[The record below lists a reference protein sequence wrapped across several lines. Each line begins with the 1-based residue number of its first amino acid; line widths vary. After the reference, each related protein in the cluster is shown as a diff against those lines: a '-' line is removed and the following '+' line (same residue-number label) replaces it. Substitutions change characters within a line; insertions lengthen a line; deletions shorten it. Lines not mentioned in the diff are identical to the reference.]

1 MRKASKGVLIFE
13 PLLFQASATEA
24 AKGKEYKEEQI
35 KVFVERRL
43 LTPSKKSKSYG
54 KCVSPLEA

>member
-35 KVFVERRL
+35 KVFVVKRAY
-43 LTPSKKSKSYG
+43 SKSI
-54 KCVSPLEA
+54 